1 MTKKTATLAKPS
13 QVKPTTAKPTP
24 AKPKA
29 ARTDAATRSPAREMP
44 RDTPHDLKR
53 DTRDMHAIMAIDL
66 PFAPLTPEV
75 EAYFDICRQK
85 LGFVPNVLQ
94 AYAHDMN
101 KLDAFTRFYN
111 DLMLAPSGLTKLE
124 REMIAVAVSSEN
136 KCFYCL
142 TAHGEA
148 IRRLS
153 GDPALGEMFVMNF
166 RAADLTPK
174 QLAMLTFAVKMTRE
188 SHTIVDADRD
198 GLRAIGWSERDLWDI
213 AAVASFF
220 NMSNRMASAIDMRPN
235 PEYHASAR

>member
-1 MTKKTATLAKPS
+1 MPK
-13 QVKPTTAKPTP
+13 TAKPE
-24 AKPKA
+24 A
-29 ARTDAATRSPAREMP
+29 AREDVATTRTR
-44 RDTPHDLKR
+44 
-53 DTRDMHAIMAIDL
+53 RDMDGIMALDL
-66 PFAPLTPEV
+66 PFAERAPAV
-75 EAYFDICRQK
+75 QAYFDVCEQK
-85 LGFVPNVLQ
+85 IGFVPNVLL
-94 AYAHDMN
+94 AYSHDMN
-101 KLDAFTRFYN
+101 KLDAFTRMYN

-153 GDPALGEMFVMNF
+153 GDPALGEAFVMNF

-174 QLAMLTFAVKMTRE
+174 QRAMIDFAMLMTLA
-188 SHTIVDADRD
+188 SNTIENADRD
-198 GLRAIGWSERDLWDI
+198 ALRDAGWTERDIWDI

-220 NMSNRMASAIDMRPN
+220 NMSNRMASAVDMRPN